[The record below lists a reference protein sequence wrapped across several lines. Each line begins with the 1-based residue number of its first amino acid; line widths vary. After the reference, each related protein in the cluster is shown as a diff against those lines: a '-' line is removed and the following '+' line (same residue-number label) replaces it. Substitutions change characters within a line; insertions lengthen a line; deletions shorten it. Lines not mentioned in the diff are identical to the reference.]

1 MAISGNVPR
10 LVSPDDSRD
19 TFVLL
24 RLGQCWPG
32 HCEECCKVGDILL
45 NKEKMDSG
53 SSLDQLLNAEFKE
66 AFNEFDKVCQFDGKY
81 FLYLPD
87 TATTLLAQRW

>member
-1 MAISGNVPR
+1 MYPGRSFLCLNLPMARDKIISGNVPR

-32 HCEECCKVGDILL
+32 HCEECCKVGGILL
-45 NKEKMDSG
+45 NREKMDSG

-66 AFNEFDKVCQFDGKY
+66 AFNEFDKVCQ
-81 FLYLPD
+81 
-87 TATTLLAQRW
+87 